1 MDVIAQMIQ
10 KKAYELGYEKCGII
24 SIDLMDEYAE
34 KFNERIE
41 KIPKSKMFYQSQ
53 RRLANPKKIY
63 PWAKSVVVLS
73 VAYGKYKVP
82 EELNGHIAKAYLFDT
97 RVDKNTKQYQSNR
110 ALEKYMQELGL
121 KVETNQK
128 FGVVGMRWAA
138 MKAGIGI
145 IRRNNFLYTE
155 SGSWVQLEAWV
166 TDREMELKETN
177 NVVQCPKACNRCM
190 TSCPTKSL
198 SAPYTMSP
206 TECISFLT
214 TFGVSNLPQETLSK
228 TFGNCIYGCDICQD
242 VCPMNKGKWKEEIEF
257 PGLPELSSSLTP
269 ESILKMEEDFYRERI
284 QPKFFYLSSEELWKW
299 KVNVLCYMRNNYK
312 ESYKPLIIDACD
324 NENNKVREMA
334 YSICRELCLQ

>member
-1 MDVIAQMIQ
+1 MDITAQMIQ

-24 SIDLMDEYAE
+24 PIDLMDEYAE

-53 RRLANPKKIY
+53 QRLINTKKIY
-63 PWAKSVVVLS
+63 PWAKSVVVLT
-73 VAYGKYKVP
+73 VPYGKYKVP

-97 RVDKNTKQYQSNR
+97 RVDKNTKEYQNNR
-110 ALEKYMQELGL
+110 ALEKYMQELDL
-121 KVETNQK
+121 KVETDQK

-138 MKAGIGI
+138 LQAGIGI

-155 SGSWVQLEAWV
+155 SGSWVHLEAWI

-177 NVVQCPKACNRCM
+177 NVVQCPKSCNRCM

-206 TECISFLT
+206 TECVSFLT
-214 TFGVSNLPQETLSK
+214 TFGGRNLPQEPLSK

-242 VCPMNKGKWKEEIEF
+242 VCPMNKGKWKGEIEF
-257 PGLPELSSSLTP
+257 PGLAELSSSLTP
-269 ESILKMEEDFYRERI
+269 ENILNMEEAFYRERV
-284 QPKFFYLSSEELWKW
+284 QPKFFYLSPEDLWKW
-299 KVNVLCYMRNNYK
+299 KVNVLCYMCNNYK
-312 ESYKPLIIDACD
+312 ESYKSLIINAC
-324 NENNKVREMA
+324 NSENNKVREIA
-334 YSICRELCLQ
+334 YSICRELCL